1 MPYHYTS
8 IPNNGHSSS
17 AAEHNSRMQ
26 ELEQYSKLKAN
37 LARSAPTF
45 DGTSDFDMFVTNF
58 HEFLSELP
66 YCPDAVRRSLLRG
79 ACKGVASKY
88 LGTVPAVATL
98 PYEAIMASLQ

>member
-8 IPNNGHSSS
+8 VPNNGHSSS

-37 LARSAPTF
+37 LAQSASTF
-45 DGTSDFDMFVTNF
+45 DGTLDFDVFVTNF
-58 HEFLSELP
+58 HEFLLELP
-66 YCPDAVRRSLLRG
+66 YCPDAVRCSLLKG
-79 ACKGVASKY
+79 ACKGVASEY

-98 PYEAIMASLQ
+98 PYKAIMASLQ